1 MIILELVMCH
11 RKFSL
16 NNLLLLVWD
25 ISFLG
30 RQDSSKQTIS
40 KSSNLQEKSDFLS
53 FPQSEM

>member
-1 MIILELVMCH
+1 MH
-11 RKFSL
+11 RTFSL
-16 NNLLLLVWD
+16 KNLLLLVWD

-30 RQDSSKQTIS
+30 RQDSIKQTIP